1 MFDFLSFLRGDDKK
15 SKNIAK
21 DRLKLVL
28 VSDRSNCSPE
38 LLETIKSE
46 IIEVIKKHVEID
58 ERELDFQ
65 ITSAQDGAD
74 GLPALIAN
82 IPIKEIK
89 RK

>member
-1 MFDFLSFLRGDDKK
+1 MFDFLSFFRGDDKK

-28 VSDRSNCSPE
+28 FSDRSNCSPE
-38 LLETIKSE
+38 LLEIIKSE
-46 IIEVIKKHVEID
+46 IVEVIKKHLEID
-58 ERELDFQ
+58 EKELDFQ
-65 ITSAQDGAD
+65 ITTSEDGV
-74 GLPALIAN
+74 GGKPTLFAN